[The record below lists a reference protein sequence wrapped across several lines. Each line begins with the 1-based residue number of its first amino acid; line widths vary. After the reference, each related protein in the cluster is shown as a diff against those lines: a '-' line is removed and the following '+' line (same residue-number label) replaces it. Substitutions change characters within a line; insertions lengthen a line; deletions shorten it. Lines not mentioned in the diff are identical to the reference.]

1 MRNPSSSVK
10 RWPVRRSSS
19 LRRRQPDARLRAK
32 RTGLFL
38 LCPAMEDPRTAEV
51 RELLAAFPGKT
62 PVYFR
67 FRDSGKL
74 LLAPKNLWT
83 DISEPVLRRLRTVLG
98 EDCVVYRP

>member
-1 MRNPSSSVK
+1 M
-10 RWPVRRSSS
+10 
-19 LRRRQPDARLRAK
+19 
-32 RTGLFL
+32 
-38 LCPAMEDPRTAEV
+38 
-51 RELLAAFPGKT
+51 AAFPGKT